1 MNSKYQSPLKVKIIH
16 FKVIQGQMEKNQFSF
31 YMNVFVFYVLNG
43 WYTIDGKA
51 LLFSSKIS
59 YFFFLQSVSLDTF
72 SLLSVS
78 LTVSIK
84 STVQNR
90 NLHCF
95 PKRLLKHNWS

>member
-1 MNSKYQSPLKVKIIH
+1 
-16 FKVIQGQMEKNQFSF
+16 
-31 YMNVFVFYVLNG
+31 MNVFVFYVLNG

-59 YFFFLQSVSLDTF
+59 YFFLLLKSVSLDTF

-90 NLHCF
+90 NLHSF
-95 PKRLLKHNWS
+95 PNDCSNTTGNKKNIKRLSRQ